1 MGLLSGKTAL
11 VAGLA
16 NERSLAYVIAKEL
29 VNEGAKLV
37 VTYQGAVLEERVRRL
52 AESLADPL
60 VLACDVGVDA
70 EIEALF
76 AAVEREV
83 GGLDALV
90 HAIAYAEKEDL
101 AGPYY
106 AVSRTGF
113 HTALDVGCYSFTA
126 LARGAV
132 PLFEA
137 RGGGAMLT
145 LTYFGAEKV
154 IPHYNIMG
162 VTKAALEASVRY
174 LAADLGPK
182 NIRVNALSAGPIK
195 TLSAK
200 GVGDF
205 NTMLAHSREKAPLQ
219 RNITPDDIA
228 RAGLFLASEQSS
240 GITGET
246 LHVDCGY
253 NIIGM

>member
-16 NERSLAYVIAKEL
+16 NDRSLAYVIAKEL
-29 VNEGAKLV
+29 VSEGAKLV
-37 VTYQGAVLEERVRRL
+37 ITYQGAALEERVRRL
-52 AESLADPL
+52 AETLADPL
-60 VLACDVGVDA
+60 VLACDVGRDD
-70 EIEALF
+70 EIDTLF
-76 AAVEREV
+76 ATVQRQC

-101 AGPYY
+101 VGPYY
-106 AVSRTGF
+106 TVSRTGF

-126 LARGAV
+126 LARGAL

-162 VTKAALEASVRY
+162 ITKAALEASVRY
-174 LAADLGPK
+174 LASDMGAK
-182 NIRVNALSAGPIK
+182 NVRVNALSAGPIK

-200 GVGDF
+200 GVSDF
-205 NTMLAHSREKAPLQ
+205 STMLSHVREKAPLQ
-219 RNITPDDIA
+219 RNITPEDVG
-228 RAGLFLASEQSS
+228 RAGLFLLSDLSS
-240 GITGET
+240 GVTGET

-253 NIIGM
+253 NVMGM

>member
-1 MGLLSGKTAL
+1 MTGKTAL

-29 VNEGAKLV
+29 VADGARLV
-37 VTYQGAVLEERVRRL
+37 VTYQGAALEERVRRL
-52 AESLADPL
+52 AETLEDPL
-60 VLACDVGVDA
+60 VLACDVGNDD
-70 EIEALF
+70 EIDALF
-76 AAVEREV
+76 AAIGREV
-83 GGLDALV
+83 GGLDAFV

-101 AGPYY
+101 VGPYY
-106 AVSRTGF
+106 AVSRRGF

-126 LARGAV
+126 LARGAT

-205 NTMLAHSREKAPLQ
+205 NTMLTHSREKSPLQ
-219 RNITPDDIA
+219 RNITADDVG
-228 RAGLFLASEQSS
+228 RAGLFLASERSS

-253 NIIGM
+253 SIMGM

>member
-1 MGLLSGKTAL
+1 MGILSGKTAL
-11 VAGLA
+11 VTGLA
-16 NERSLAYVIAKEL
+16 NDRSLAYAIAKEL
-29 VNEGAKLV
+29 ATEGAKLV
-37 VTYQGAVLEERVRRL
+37 LTYQGEALEARVRGL
-52 AESLADPL
+52 AETLGGPT
-60 VLACDVGVDA
+60 VLACDVGDDA
-70 EIEALF
+70 QIDALF
-76 AAVEREV
+76 ATIATQE

-101 AGPYY
+101 AGAYY
-106 AVSRTGF
+106 TVSRRGF

-126 LARGAV
+126 LARGAL
-132 PLFEA
+132 PLFAA

-145 LTYFGAEKV
+145 LSYFGAEKV

-174 LAADLGPK
+174 LAADFGPQ
-182 NIRVNALSAGPIK
+182 NVRVNAISAGPIK

-200 GVGDF
+200 GVSDF
-205 NTMLAHSREKAPLQ
+205 STMLTHVRERAPLR
-219 RNITPDDIA
+219 RNITAEDVG
-228 RAGLFLASEQSS
+228 RTGLFLLSDASG

-253 NIIGM
+253 NIMGM

>member
-16 NERSLAYVIAKEL
+16 NERSLAYAIAKEL
-29 VNEGAKLV
+29 VAEGARLV
-37 VTYQGAVLEERVRRL
+37 VTYQGAALEERVRRL

-60 VLACDVGVDA
+60 VLACDVGQDA
-70 EIEALF
+70 EIETLF
-76 AAVEREV
+76 ATVARET

-101 AGPYY
+101 VGPYY
-106 AVSRTGF
+106 TVSRTGF

-126 LARGAV
+126 LARGAA
-132 PLFEA
+132 PLLEA

-162 VTKAALEASVRY
+162 ITKAALEASVRY
-174 LAADLGPK
+174 LASDLGPK
-182 NIRVNALSAGPIK
+182 NIRVNSISAGPIK

-200 GVGDF
+200 GVSDF
-205 NTMLAHSREKAPLQ
+205 NAMLTHAREKAPLQ
-219 RNITPDDIA
+219 RNITAEDVG
-228 RAGLFLASEQSS
+228 RAGLFLLSDLSG
-240 GITGET
+240 GITGEN

>member
-1 MGLLSGKTAL
+1 MGILSGKTAL
-11 VAGLA
+11 VTGLA
-16 NERSLAYVIAKEL
+16 NDRSLAYAIAKEL
-29 VNEGAKLV
+29 ANEGAKLV
-37 VTYQGAVLEERVRRL
+37 LTYQGEALEERVRRL
-52 AESLADPL
+52 AETLDKPV
-60 VLACDVGVDA
+60 VLACDVGDDVQID
-70 EIEALF
+70 ALF
-76 AAVEREV
+76 AAIQTEC

-101 AGPYY
+101 AGAYY
-106 AVSRTGF
+106 TVSRAGF

-126 LARGAV
+126 LARGAL

-174 LAADLGPK
+174 LAADFGPK
-182 NIRVNALSAGPIK
+182 NVRVNAISAGPIK

-200 GVGDF
+200 GVSDF
-205 NTMLAHSREKAPLQ
+205 STMLTHVRERAPLQ
-219 RNITPDDIA
+219 RNITAEDVG
-228 RAGLFLASEQSS
+228 RTGLFLLSDGSS

-253 NIIGM
+253 NIMGM

>member
-1 MGLLSGKTAL
+1 MTGKTAL

-29 VNEGAKLV
+29 VADGAQLV
-37 VTYQGAVLEERVRRL
+37 VTYQGAALEERVRRL
-52 AESLADPL
+52 AESLEDPL
-60 VLACDVGVDA
+60 VAACDVGNDD
-70 EIEALF
+70 EIDALF
-76 AAVEREV
+76 ATIGREV
-83 GGLDALV
+83 GGLDAFV

-101 AGPYY
+101 VGPYY
-106 AVSRTGF
+106 AVSRRGF

-126 LARGAV
+126 LARGAA

-205 NTMLAHSREKAPLQ
+205 NTMLTHSREKSPLQ
-219 RNITPDDIA
+219 RNITADDVG
-228 RAGLFLASEQSS
+228 RAGLFLASERSS

-253 NIIGM
+253 NIMGM